1 MPLYY
6 YYYYLNRKEINP
18 ETFSLKGN
26 LNWKTLL
33 PQKNCQ
39 NVSSLFANFTSRKV
53 VGQELHPGIQ
63 LLFHPCNKWTQN
75 DTTFFLLISQNRPG
89 TDYYD
94 RNCNPLFSPSFDL
107 DDSANNLS
115 FSRIGN
121 RPLLAQGAYLKC
133 DSFSTKLL
141 HLSFLKTVFKPAH
154 AGFFQKVTFS
164 RSITYLL

>member
-1 MPLYY
+1 M
-6 YYYYLNRKEINP
+6 KDFI
-18 ETFSLKGN
+18 TA
-26 LNWKTLL
+26 
-33 PQKNCQ
+33 KNCQ

-53 VGQELHPGIQ
+53 VGQELQPGIQ

-107 DDSANNLS
+107 DDSGNNLS

-121 RPLLAQGAYLKC
+121 RPLLAQGSYLKC

-141 HLSFLKTVFKPAH
+141 LLCFLKQCSSQHIKDFFKKSHFRVA
-154 AGFFQKVTFS
+154 
-164 RSITYLL
+164 LL